1 MSGPTLQALRRALA
15 FVARH
20 RVRLID
26 AALVLDAVLMLTT
39 TETVLWF
46 HVVFVLLSLQAFYV
60 RFRAFV
66 LRAGPWVTFT
76 TLVVLEAVREG
87 KTQPDEL
94 IEIPLLTLILFTVFV
109 IAARRESDRAELERT
124 KVFLEQVLE
133 TTEDGIF
140 VADEKGH
147 VVLRNRIALAMQSD
161 AAIGELLS
169 RASHGETVIEEV
181 TLGGGPTS
189 QLVLATAK
197 QLPHRRGA
205 LVVTHDITARKKL
218 ENELAFRAS
227 HDPLTKLGNRVMFR
241 ERALALQ
248 ARQRRN
254 GGLFALMLL
263 DLDDFKTVN
272 DSLGHAA
279 GDRLLVDVA
288 QRLRDTMR
296 GNDIVARLG
305 GDEFAIIL
313 DDVHASDGVVAA
325 VERVLAALG
334 QPFLIEERSLRV
346 HASVGIVTSSDTEA
360 LIEDHLRNADVA
372 MYVAKSRGKA
382 RYAIFEPSMRE
393 AVMLRLNTR
402 ANTPQSFTPS

>member
-1 MSGPTLQALRRALA
+1 VDLARRALT

-26 AALVLDAVLMLTT
+26 AALFLDAVLMITT

-46 HVVFVLLSLQAFYV
+46 HIVFVLLSLQAFYL
-60 RFRAFV
+60 RFRPFI

-76 TLVVLEAVREG
+76 TMVVLEAIREG
-87 KTQPDEL
+87 KTQPEEI
-94 IEIPLLTLILFTVFV
+94 IEIPLLSLILFTVFL
-109 IAARRESDRAELERT
+109 IAARREIARAELERT
-124 KVFLEQVLE
+124 KTFLEQVLE

-140 VADEKGH
+140 VADDGGH
-147 VVLRNRIALAMQSD
+147 IILRNRVALEMRSD
-161 AAIGELLS
+161 TAIEALLS
-169 RASHGETVIEEV
+169 RASQGDTVVEEL
-181 TLGGGPTS
+181 TLGDGPAGR
-189 QLVLATAK
+189 LVLATAK

-254 GGLFALMLL
+254 GGMFALMLL

-305 GDEFAIIL
+305 GDEFAIVL

-325 VERVLAALG
+325 TERVLTALAA
-334 QPFLIEERSLRV
+334 PFFIQERTLHV
-346 HASVGIVTSSDTEA
+346 HASIGIVTSEDTEA

-372 MYVAKSRGKA
+372 MYAAKSRGKA
-382 RYAIFEPSMRE
+382 RYALFERSMHD
-393 AVMLRLNTR
+393 AVLLRLNTR
-402 ANTPQSFTPS
+402 ADPQQPVTRS